1 MGTEIL
7 RPQDCLIEKIRV
19 PPAVFNRRK
28 NHYGST
34 KPNRKSVEKK
44 RFNQAETTIK
54 RSSSDEFRSGKS
66 RVMGQVTILRRG
78 ELLDLQ
84 VKDEPVKKVGEDL
97 IVCGTN
103 RLGPDPKKVP
113 EQISMKDL
121 KAFMSASDVYAGSAF
136 FISPSPSSLPLPSF
150 SKRKEV
156 FPIVDD
162 SATKDLR
169 RLLRLG

>member
-28 NHYGST
+28 NNYGST

-44 RFNQAETTIK
+44 RFNQAETTMK
-54 RSSSDEFRSGKS
+54 RSSSDDFRSGKNL
-66 RVMGQVTILRRG
+66 VMGQVTILRRG

-97 IVCGTN
+97 VVSGTN
-103 RLGPDPKKVP
+103 RLGPDPQMVP
-113 EQISMKDL
+113 KQISMKDL